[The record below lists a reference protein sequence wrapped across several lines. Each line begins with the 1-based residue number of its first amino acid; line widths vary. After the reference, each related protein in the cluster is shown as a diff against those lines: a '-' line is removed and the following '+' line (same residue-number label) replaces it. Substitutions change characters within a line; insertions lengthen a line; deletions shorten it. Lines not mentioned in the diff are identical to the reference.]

1 MSLNGQGVD
10 NNFRRDFSL
19 TKGLFSRIYEPMDV
33 TIRLQN
39 WYSRFAIA

>member
-19 TKGLFSRIYEPMDV
+19 TEGLFSCIYEPMDV

-39 WYSRFAIA
+39 WYSHFAIV